1 MQQIKK
7 LILKSNYDVC
17 KNIDKVK
24 KNFTVDYAK
33 DRFETVHN
41 FALET
46 TERFFS
52 KGIDTLEKWQ
62 DATGS
67 QDQKRFKNRLNSRQG
82 LDLS

>member
-1 MQQIKK
+1 MMFA
-7 LILKSNYDVC
+7 

-52 KGIDTLEKWQ
+52 KGIDTLEK
-62 DATGS
+62 
-67 QDQKRFKNRLNSRQG
+67 
-82 LDLS
+82 